1 MKVAPNTHSSFR
13 PLSSTDNSQ
22 IETEAL
28 CSGLP
33 GSASVFLSSLQLLIS
48 NLEFLIVTLEL
59 EFPLTPTKQ
68 TLHQFSNRYKARFL
82 RPPWRARGSH
92 PPWRM
97 HVSNPRWTCRPA
109 KFLIANPR
117 LEFPVSLIRISQ
129 LEFSNRDKMRVLHP
143 PWRTV
148 ISRPASRSCSSGLSS
163 FQPRASSFQNPCA
176 DLAPQGFATYR
187 LGNCSRRLFIFGMS
201 QIWM

>member
-1 MKVAPNTHSSFR
+1 MNVAPNARSSFR
-13 PLSSTDNSQ
+13 PLSSTDHSQ

-28 CSGLP
+28 RSGLP
-33 GSASVFLSSLQLLIS
+33 GSASVFPSSLQLLIS

-68 TLHQFSNRYKARFL
+68 TLHPFSNRYKARFL
-82 RPPWRARGSH
+82 RPPWRT
-92 PPWRM
+92 

-129 LEFSNRDKMRVLHP
+129 LEFSNRDKMRFLHP
-143 PWRTV
+143 PWRTRV
-148 ISRPASRSCSSGLSS
+148 LHPGRVRGMRLLRRGLSVRQALQS
-163 FQPRASSFQNPCA
+163 GA
-176 DLAPQGFATYR
+176 
-187 LGNCSRRLFIFGMS
+187 
-201 QIWM
+201 